1 MSRLVVSLQ
10 SFVAPVR
17 RARGLTQQQLA
28 RAAGVS
34 RQTIVEL
41 EAGGYNPSTAL
52 ALRLALLLD
61 VAVEELFALTDEE
74 TAALL
79 QTAREQIPIPK
90 EEADAVTRAV
100 EPDGADGRCR
110 AG

>member
-28 RAAGVS
+28 RAVGVS
-34 RQTIVEL
+34 RQTVVEL

-61 VAVEELFALTDEE
+61 VAVEELFSLTDEE
-74 TAALL
+74 AAAL

-90 EEADAVTRAV
+90 EEADAVTRVA
-100 EPDGADGRCR
+100 
-110 AG
+110 